1 MVLPLFVLFAS
12 DRTTGRTNGA
22 VKLQLGRA
30 VLQQKM
36 VSLYAWHDHRRQRRG
51 CMERQQPCIF
61 PRCLRVNLKTCAAA
75 VLGITCCLL
84 CTIGFPAAALVAH
97 RGLSKSSFAGV
108 DTRGAQRVR
117 SFLRF
122 RAVSPHASQLFL
134 QLPLEEGHNEE
145 FPFESS
151 QGVVLLQKS
160 TSATGDGHA
169 SATVFSSLLRRLP
182 GRLHVAAQQPPS
194 ASEGLSLSMAM
205 SLCRLSFDDLDPK
218 LGGGTYGEVY
228 PMRAGAL
235 SGGPCIPTA
244 AQAEGAKGAA
254 QTDDPGPKFAVKVFR
269 LRGLVGLMKA
279 AEEGQKELRAP
290 ELQALKKAAS
300 ELKSVNLK
308 DPFTVSALKEVL
320 EDPGM
325 LGTLEALQQQSLLS
339 PEAFLQNFAA
349 IRSAI
354 YTKCFL
360 DELEETG
367 LIFIQMDRA
376 LEKLDP
382 AMWEKMKDAS
392 KEERVSLFATV
403 GRRYVHWSL
412 PLGRVLVKDKHQ
424 RLHWGV
430 LVNLFDGDLEPQAN
444 RNSDGSILD
453 GWAVGERNA
462 VLKEIFAE
470 KSSLLSLSSK
480 AIQPFVYMHNF
491 FGKESHPTVQLAA
504 GDFGMATL
512 LGQNVL
518 MRGTVAFMAPEIER
532 PKKQTTPPP
541 RIVALPE
548 HDVFALGLT
557 LAYFWSVSAFCPV
570 SYPWVER
577 CIVPHIQNGATF
589 SFDTMSST
597 VSPQLYTPI
606 VKKELKKCLQPGG
619 RVDKLY
625 SSKMPFVIK
634 LKIAQMTEVNP
645 NLRISMNNA
654 FSFMAVT
661 MALETVRGTSVED
674 GTRLLEETKQTSLF
688 QLSLKMSRLEKID
701 TQGQERQQQATR
713 VLRALQDLAIGSTLK
728 EVVEAAVS
736 PVALEDLLSL
746 DVLPAVTDEE
756 KATVRNELEKAL
768 QWAPVR
774 HQEGQTTGATH
785 ADRVDA
791 VFGLSLDGLEVRIEQ
806 EITDRKMEA
815 ASVAVSKAVQ
825 VYVNEE
831 YSLEPNTQLLDETPS
846 EAAISTILRS
856 VGVNPE
862 RESEVTNLL
871 ICFFSVR
878 SLAPQYG
885 TAFGSGGCQC
895 VLFHSKGHP
904 LTRDAYPVQL
914 STPFHILGLST
925 NGHGIP
931 IFAVRLPR
939 ACASYVSW
947 TSADRLVRV
956 ALRRCVSSVSS
967 ASAIHRKYA
976 SGNAVT
982 EEEATALQDC
992 MWAEV
997 KAATAET
1004 HYGLPWGVSGAKM
1017 DFGFS
1022 ESQVS
1027 RIVRDKMIKV
1037 ISKTAWSVENA
1048 KKLLLLQIKRA
1059 VYRLPSDSLPG
1070 GTNLRGVYAAVLREM
1085 HKDHFVPLPFGVWD
1099 EREEY
1104 IEALYDIKLSFFR
1117 ELVAYTA
1124 TKEELSKK
1132 AAEILHA
1139 LDPEERAKFSVATL
1153 RGKIP
1158 ESMRAP
1164 ERFGLTE
1171 QIGEGVLEGV
1181 LTEALYNARKPEVE
1195 GLTTLSVSVNGAF
1208 LRSPKTNRQIG
1219 RPAVKHLKL
1228 PPEATAGY
1236 VNEHFTNILAT
1247 SLCPPVWVLLRSI
1260 RSSLAPG
1267 CSRYKAILKR
1277 KMASGKYEA
1286 LENTEILQG
1295 GEGQKDRLR
1304 LYAVPPATGTNA
1316 RTPNN
1321 CFLWTA
1327 EILRPESYTVL
1338 PAAPSP

>member
-1 MVLPLFVLFAS
+1 MKSSP
-12 DRTTGRTNGA
+12 
-22 VKLQLGRA
+22 
-30 VLQQKM
+30 
-36 VSLYAWHDHRRQRRG
+36 
-51 CMERQQPCIF
+51 
-61 PRCLRVNLKTCAAA
+61 LRVPKEWS
-75 VLGITCCLL
+75 CCKK
-84 CTIGFPAAALVAH
+84 VH
-97 RGLSKSSFAGV
+97 
-108 DTRGAQRVR
+108 
-117 SFLRF
+117 
-122 RAVSPHASQLFL
+122 
-134 QLPLEEGHNEE
+134 
-145 FPFESS
+145 
-151 QGVVLLQKS
+151 
-160 TSATGDGHA
+160 
-169 SATVFSSLLRRLP
+169 LRREMGMHQP
-182 GRLHVAAQQPPS
+182 QQPPS

-300 ELKSVNLK
+300 ELN
-308 DPFTVSALKEVL
+308 A
-320 EDPGM
+320 
-325 LGTLEALQQQSLLS
+325 
-339 PEAFLQNFAA
+339 
-349 IRSAI
+349 
-354 YTKCFL
+354 
-360 DELEETG
+360 
-367 LIFIQMDRA
+367 
-376 LEKLDP
+376 
-382 AMWEKMKDAS
+382 DAS

-491 FGKESHPTVQLAA
+491 FGFGHFDIKPANLLYSRNPTVQLAA

-654 FSFMAVT
+654 FSFMAGKVKPLWKHLISSPLSALKNKEARAVFCWMRAKYRGQEDITTCSGSSRHQDMWSLVFSMHDLCPVHSVT

-862 RESEVTNLL
+862 RESEVTK
-871 ICFFSVR
+871 
-878 SLAPQYG
+878 Y
-885 TAFGSGGCQC
+885 
-895 VLFHSKGHP
+895 
-904 LTRDAYPVQL
+904 L
-914 STPFHILGLST
+914 SD
-925 NGHGIP
+925 
-931 IFAVRLPR
+931 R

-1139 LDPEERAKFSVATL
+1139 LDPEE
-1153 RGKIP
+1153 I
-1158 ESMRAP
+1158 
-1164 ERFGLTE
+1164 
-1171 QIGEGVLEGV
+1171 
-1181 LTEALYNARKPEVE
+1181 E